1 MKKILSVVLILTA
14 VFFCFASCGKA
25 QPATLSQQTEESTGS
40 LKDTVTVNLPIT
52 FVDEEYQDN
61 LKAYC
66 EKYGYISAKLND
78 DGQTVKIKMKKF
90 SHELLTTEIGLKVL
104 QQISSVTDSGDYPY
118 IKKLVRIDRDGFK
131 QVVISVDAEEYKK
144 AGTMGPYIIGQS
156 CLLYQ
161 AYDDTDDYRCE
172 VTVTD
177 EKTNKIIDTLV
188 YTDKDE

>member
-1 MKKILSVVLILTA
+1 MKKVLSLILIFILA
-14 VFFCFASCGKA
+14 FSFAACGKV
-25 QPATLSQQTEESTGS
+25 QSETLVQQTEKPTGS

-52 FVDEEYQDN
+52 LIDEEYQND

-66 EKYGYISAKLND
+66 EKYGYHSAKLNR
-78 DGQTVKIKMKKF
+78 DGQSVRITMNKF

-104 QQISSVTDSGDYPY
+104 QQISDITDSGDYPY
-118 IKKLVRIDRDGFK
+118 VKELVRIDRDNFRE
-131 QVVISVDAEEYKK
+131 VVISVDAKEYKK
-144 AGTMGPYIIGQS
+144 AGTMAPYIIGQS

-177 EKTNKIIDTLV
+177 EKTNKIIDTLI

>member
-1 MKKILSVVLILTA
+1 MKKVLSLVLLFVLI
-14 VFFCFASCGKA
+14 FCFASCGRT
-25 QPATLSQQTEESTGS
+25 QPETLVQQTEETTGS

-52 FVDEEYQDN
+52 LIDEEYQND

-66 EKYGYISAKLND
+66 ERYGYISAKLND
-78 DGQTVKIKMKKF
+78 DGQSVQIKMNKF

-104 QQISSVTDSGDYPY
+104 QQIADITDSGDYPY
-118 IKKLVRIDRDGFK
+118 VKKLVKVDRDNFK
-131 QVVISVDAEEYKK
+131 QVVISVDAQGYKK
-144 AGTMGPYIIGQS
+144 AGTMAPYIIGQS

-177 EKTNKIIDTLV
+177 EKTNKIIDTLI

>member
-1 MKKILSVVLILTA
+1 MKKVLSVILLFTLA
-14 VFFCFASCGKA
+14 FCFVSCGKV
-25 QPATLSQQTEESTGS
+25 QPATLSQQTEETTGS

-52 FVDEEYQDN
+52 FVDPEYQDN
-61 LKAYC
+61 LKGYC
-66 EKYGYISAKLND
+66 EKYGYLSAKLNE
-78 DGQTVKIKMKKF
+78 DGQTVRITMNKF

-104 QQISSVTDSGDYPY
+104 NQIAQITDSGDYPY
-118 IKKLVRIDRDGFK
+118 VKKLVRIDRDNFK
-131 QVVISVDAEEYKK
+131 QVVISVDAKEYKK
-144 AGTMGPYIIGQS
+144 AGTMAPYIIGQS

-161 AYDDTDDYRCE
+161 AYADTDEYRCE